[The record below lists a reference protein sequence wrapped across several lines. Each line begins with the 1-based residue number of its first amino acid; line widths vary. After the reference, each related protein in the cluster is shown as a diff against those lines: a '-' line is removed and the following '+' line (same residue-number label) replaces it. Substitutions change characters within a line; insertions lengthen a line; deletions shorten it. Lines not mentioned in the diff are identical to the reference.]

1 MGQPSPISS
10 QDSQY
15 PFSQS
20 FHYWLGFGFVDFI
33 HGLLL
38 EAPRVEGKHQQTKKN
53 TLIYCAHAHILVSYV
68 VQVRVIMHILT
79 SKKPNLIIQK
89 SKDKNCYS
97 LK

>member
-38 EAPRVEGKHQQTKKN
+38 EAPRVEGKHQQTKK
-53 TLIYCAHAHILVSYV
+53 TH
-68 VQVRVIMHILT
+68 
-79 SKKPNLIIQK
+79 
-89 SKDKNCYS
+89 
-97 LK
+97 